1 MSNSNQGSQKGAA
14 ATGIIA
20 AFAAS
25 SCCIP
30 PVIAAI
36 AGVGGAAGSL
46 AWMEPLRPYLIGVAV
61 LAIGY
66 AWYNHFKPKPA
77 DDCGCDIE
85 KPKWYLT
92 KGFLIGTTLFAA
104 ISISFPYYS
113 GIFFSNNQKEVL
125 VVNASNIETLD
136 VSIEGMTC
144 DACQNH
150 VNSAV
155 NELSGI
161 VRVNSSY
168 ADGNAI
174 VEFDRTK
181 TSENEIEEAINGT
194 GYMVTEIKNS
204 NRNE

>member
-20 AFAAS
+20 ALAAS

-46 AWMEPLRPYLIGVAV
+46 SWMEPLRPYLIGLAV
-61 LAIGY
+61 IAIGY
-66 AWYNHFKPKPA
+66 AWYNHYKPKQA

-85 KPKWYLT
+85 KPKWYQT
-92 KGFLIGTTLFAA
+92 KGFLIGMTLFAA
-104 ISISFPYYS
+104 ISIAFPYYS
-113 GIFFSNNQKEVL
+113 GIFFPNNKKEV
-125 VVNASNIETLD
+125 VIVDASNIETVD

-155 NELSGI
+155 NELPGI
-161 VRVNSSY
+161 VSVNSSY
-168 ADGNAI
+168 TDGNAI

-194 GYMVTEIKNS
+194 GYTATEIINS
-204 NRNE
+204 N